1 MHAVS
6 HVHYG
11 MMMIASAVRVGEIT
25 GDIQP
30 VAGPRVNQG
39 VRPASAGASTL
50 CASLCTNGGWPVDE
64 RTIPGGNEKVLGR
77 TL

>member
-1 MHAVS
+1 LFAAGPCRLTRVRWRSPRERKKPPGGGFGVHAVS

-30 VAGPRVNQG
+30 VAGAHVNQAG
-39 VRPASAGASTL
+39 HRP
-50 CASLCTNGGWPVDE
+50 
-64 RTIPGGNEKVLGR
+64 
-77 TL
+77 

>member
-30 VAGPRVNQG
+30 VAGAHVNQAG
-39 VRPASAGASTL
+39 HRP
-50 CASLCTNGGWPVDE
+50 
-64 RTIPGGNEKVLGR
+64 
-77 TL
+77 